1 MHPLSECLL
10 SGLPSMAV
18 AFSELLLLLLTVLL
32 VDVLGSEAK
41 KIGDNLGTS
50 PNFYEEACLVSFGVR

>member
-1 MHPLSECLL
+1 
-10 SGLPSMAV
+10 MAV

>member
-41 KIGDNLGTS
+41 KVGDNLETS
-50 PNFYEEACLVSFGVR
+50 PNYMKRRVLFLLA